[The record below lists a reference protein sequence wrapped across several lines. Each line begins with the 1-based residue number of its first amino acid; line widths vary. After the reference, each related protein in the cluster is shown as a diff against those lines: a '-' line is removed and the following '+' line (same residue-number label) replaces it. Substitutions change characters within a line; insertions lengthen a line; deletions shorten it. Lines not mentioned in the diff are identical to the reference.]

1 MKISN
6 QNQLKDFF
14 QKRLEI
20 LKLKMKEMKL
30 KNGKKKIKQKDLIYK
45 TNTYKYHFQHH
56 QTTRPF
62 GKSIYTA
69 KIYIHEAK
77 MDQSN
82 LLENMIEFNEKSRP
96 RKKKT
101 IRKKVLLKT

>member
-45 TNTYKYHFQHH
+45 TNTYNINFNIIKQQDLLVKVFILLKY
-56 QTTRPF
+56 
-62 GKSIYTA
+62 IYT
-69 KIYIHEAK
+69 KLKWI
-77 MDQSN
+77 
-82 LLENMIEFNEKSRP
+82 
-96 RKKKT
+96 
-101 IRKKVLLKT
+101 KVICKRI